1 VNIADQEEYAMVIL
15 DRLIPC
21 MDAVAL
27 LSESAARRL
36 CVVPMGVERRSGTVT
51 LLVGSA
57 DPGNQIVNERLHR
70 QLDAGTGIR
79 LVKVEASAIPDALD
93 RCYRRGSSATEILQW
108 CADGASADKLEQQ
121 LPEVTIRL
129 VESLLVEAIRQRAS
143 DVHLSPER
151 NRVHVR
157 LRVDGVLTSFML
169 LHGSWMSRLIVR
181 LKILS
186 SMDIAES
193 RLPQDGQFS
202 QWVQCA
208 HTDYRVSTFPT
219 VSGENVVLRVMS
231 SRSSMGTLQ
240 SLELPDRTTEH
251 LREAVHKPDGLV
263 VICGPTG
270 SGKTTTLYALLNA
283 LDSTALNIMTLED
296 PVEVFVAGLRQ
307 SSVDASRSFDYSDGI
322 RALLRQD
329 PDVMMLGE
337 VRDTQSCRMMLRAVM
352 TGHRVLTTVHASNAL
367 GAIGRIAELGAPA
380 ASLAQHLSIVVSQRL
395 IRLKCKDCCVP
406 SDNCAR
412 CQGSGYFGRQVIMEL
427 IPCSPQLSIL
437 LAKSASIASLQAE
450 LVSSGFVSLREQAQK
465 LVDEGLTSDEEL
477 QRVLGNDIPVHHSE
491 PSYKST
497 GHLSEAQA

>member
-1 VNIADQEEYAMVIL
+1 VNIARQMDTSTVVL
-15 DRLIPC
+15 DKLIPC

-36 CVVPMGVERRSGTVT
+36 CVVPMGVERHTGTVT
-51 LLVGSA
+51 LMVGSA
-57 DPGNQIVNERLHR
+57 DPGNQIVNERLNR
-70 QLDAGTGIR
+70 QLDAGTGMR

-108 CADGASADKLEQQ
+108 CASGATAEKLEQQ

-169 LHGSWMSRLIVR
+169 LHGSWLSRLIVR

-186 SMDIAES
+186 SIDIAES

-202 QWVQCA
+202 QWIQCA
-208 HTDYRVSTFPT
+208 YTDYRVSTFPT
-219 VSGENVVLRVMS
+219 VSGENLVLRVMN
-231 SRSSMGTLQ
+231 SRSSMGSLQ
-240 SLELPDRTTEH
+240 SLELPYKTVEH
-251 LREAVHKPDGLV
+251 LRKAVHKPDGLV

-270 SGKTTTLYALLNA
+270 SGKTTTLYALLDA

-296 PVEVFVAGLRQ
+296 PVEVVVAGLRQ
-307 SSVDASRSFDYSDGI
+307 SSVDASRAFDYSDGI

-329 PDVMMLGE
+329 PDVLMLGE
-337 VRDTQSCRMMLRAVM
+337 VRDTQSCKMMLRAVM
-352 TGHRVLTTVHASNAL
+352 TGHRVLTTVHAGNAL
-367 GAIGRIAELGAPA
+367 GAIERITELGASTA
-380 ASLAQHLSIVVSQRL
+380 CLAEHLSIVISQRL
-395 IRLKCKDCCVP
+395 IRLKCNDCCVVVA
-406 SDNCAR
+406 DCAR

-427 IPCSPQLSIL
+427 ILCSPQLSMQ
-437 LAKSASIASLQAE
+437 LAKGASIAALQQE
-450 LVSSGFVSLREQAQK
+450 LASSGFVSLREQAQQ
-465 LVDEGLTSDEEL
+465 LVDKGLTSEEEI
-477 QRVLGNDIPVHHSE
+477 QRVLGPATTINHNE
-491 PSYKST
+491 PSYKSA
-497 GHLSEAQA
+497 GRLLEA